1 MVSSQGGVVLDASA
15 AVTWVLRD
23 GRPEDE
29 ARIDELVTHG
39 FVLVP
44 ELWHAEIANAFR
56 SAMRAGRVDDEF
68 IVGVCEQL
76 DQLDIRTDVV
86 GTQVQRLAL
95 EAHARDLSAY
105 DASYLLLAQ
114 DRGLPLVTL
123 DRPLAKAANSAG
135 VTLAL

>member
-1 MVSSQGGVVLDASA
+1 MISSQGGVVMDASA

-23 GRPEDE
+23 GLPEDE
-29 ARIDELVTHG
+29 ERIDEFVTHG

-44 ELWHAEIANAFR
+44 ELWHAEMANAFR
-56 SAMRAGRVDDEF
+56 SAMRSGRVDEEF
-68 IVGVCEQL
+68 VVGVCEHI

-86 GTQVQRLAL
+86 GTHLQRLAL
-95 EAHARDLSAY
+95 EAHARELTAY
-105 DASYLLLAQ
+105 DASYLLLAL

-123 DRPLAKAANSAG
+123 DRELAKAAHSAG

>member
-1 MVSSQGGVVLDASA
+1 MSTQGGVVLDASA

-23 GRPEDE
+23 GKPEDE
-29 ARIDELVTHG
+29 NRIDELVSTG

-44 ELWHAEIANAFR
+44 ELWHAEMANAFR
-56 SAMRAGRVDDEF
+56 SAIRVGRIDEEF
-68 IVGVCEQL
+68 VVRVCDQL

-95 EAHARDLSAY
+95 ESHARDLTAY
-105 DASYLLLAQ
+105 DTSYLLLAK
-114 DRGLPLVTL
+114 DRGLPLATL
-123 DRPLAKAANSAG
+123 DRQLAKAAHSAG